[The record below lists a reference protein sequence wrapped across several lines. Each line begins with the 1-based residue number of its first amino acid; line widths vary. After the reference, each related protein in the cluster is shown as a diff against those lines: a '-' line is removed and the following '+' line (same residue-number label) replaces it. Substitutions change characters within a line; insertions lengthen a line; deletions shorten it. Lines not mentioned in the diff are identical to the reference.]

1 MLGAVLTNGGT
12 QIMYPMRLERYRL
25 VAGAFCM
32 GIVILATSGGM
43 PKAWAEQVNITKGVP
58 YVDIQVGKQKY
69 RIRRIQDTR
78 NRLRNEYTLTSR
90 PCPPFCIQPMI
101 PAPGV
106 QPAGELEVIE
116 FLKKHGR
123 QVTGVLIDSRTPKEF
138 RKGTIPGAV
147 NVPSMLFSKDNPY
160 KEKILILLGARK
172 LPDGTWDFTNVREL
186 MLFCNGDYCPQS
198 PRNIKALVEVG
209 YPPEK
214 LHYYRGGIQAWSLLG
229 LPLKKQQKRRTANR

>member
-1 MLGAVLTNGGT
+1 MGEKR
-12 QIMYPMRLERYRL
+12 IMYLMRLDFFRL
-25 VAGAFCM
+25 FAGAFCM
-32 GIVILATSGGM
+32 CVVIFAGM
-43 PKAWAEQVNITKGVP
+43 GRMPEARAEKVNITKGIP
-58 YVDIQVGKQKY
+58 YVDIQVGRQKY

-78 NRLRNEYTLTSR
+78 NRLRGEYALTSR
-90 PCPPFCIQPMI
+90 PCPPYCIQPLI

-123 QVTGVLIDSRTPKEF
+123 EMTGVLIDSRTPKEY

-147 NVPSMLFSKDNPY
+147 NVPSMLFSTDNPY

-172 LPDGTWDFTNVREL
+172 LPDGTWDFTNAREL
-186 MLFCNGDYCPQS
+186 MLFCNGAYCPQS
-198 PRNIKALVEVG
+198 PRNIKALVDSG

-229 LPLKKQQKRRTANR
+229 LPLKKSQKRRTANR